1 MLSGYNYKT
10 SNEKNVTLD
19 ITKFPTW
26 EKQAVTGRI
35 KDWMKN
41 SGSRLPVSCTVFVC
55 DDNNIDES
63 FIFTSKALRN
73 AAGVAIHL
81 PENIKPINRSFE
93 WRVYLGE
100 NCSDDYDV
108 PSSEIFQE
116 PQGYEYV
123 ISVADSMEERS
134 GAGISIENS
143 WLAFLN
149 YTGDRPVVVDLSQL
163 RSKGTINSQGLTA
176 SGASSFKAIYS
187 ALYAYI
193 SNTSLT
199 TLGSV
204 YSTLNAVLR
213 RGGVFKNGAC
223 LSSNTYVA
231 TVSGFKQVKELVGR
245 EFTALVNG
253 KAHSSTA
260 QGFFLSG
267 TKPLYRLT
275 TNKGYSVDATLDHK
289 FIKAEKISRRSVSPI
304 VYGDDWT
311 ELGDLRIGDKI
322 KLAEHG
328 TVSSLAWDGYGSR
341 ELGWLVGNW
350 YGDGTINDNRA
361 VFRFFG
367 ETGYAQAAQTINF
380 LTNSGLFNKVN
391 QTDLT
396 QTPKITPFN
405 ANGKVGYNI
414 ASSSLLDVLVKLG
427 INKKTDFSEKFILEN
442 TSSEFY
448 KGFISG
454 FFDADGT
461 ISCRKASNRSDLK
474 AVQKNPAILYT
485 LQKMLSRLGIV
496 SCVKQDAYF
505 TDKVAQFVDYLG
517 KTHTIN
523 QTELFVLSI
532 GSANV
537 RNFESAVGF
546 TDPVKKIKLT
556 NFTSSNKFKAEYYV
570 DTVTSIEYLGE
581 EPVYDCTIPDVH
593 EFDANG
599 IRAHNCTLHYDYDY
613 PYVSEFLNM
622 TREQVSWAKRALN
635 VDEHLITSHPEI
647 LADLID
653 KMQGGDVWLVKKL
666 YDAKGERI
674 YLQVCLEI
682 AIKHK
687 ATCLLAHLNLGACT
701 IEEIPQA
708 MAEGVEFLCQLHAI
722 TGVGDSGIYR
732 KPEED
737 RQVGYGLL
745 GLANLLAIEGVTYA
759 ELVNSFALY
768 LDNNF
773 DLPEYSSKASF
784 IVKALIEGYH
794 KGSEIGMQYGM
805 ERIWTVAPTAT
816 CSYNHVDREGYTT
829 APEIAPPINRSI
841 ERDSATFGV
850 KTYDYHP
857 KTEIAAEVGWETFF
871 RLNEYFQRLMDS
883 TGLGHSIS
891 MNWWSDMI
899 YADQKFI
906 QDFLDSPIKSLYYSL
921 PVKPNTQDKSSFA
934 VPSGEII
941 DFSIFGFDEPKTC
954 LIADPHCTS
963 CAE

>member
-123 ISVADSMEERS
+123 ILVADSMEERS

-187 ALYAYI
+187 ALYTYI

-199 TLGSV
+199 ALSGV
-204 YSTLNAVLR
+204 YSTLNQVLR
-213 RGGVFKNGAC
+213 RGGIFKNGA
-223 LSSNTYVA
+223 V
-231 TVSGFKQVKELVGR
+231 
-245 EFTALVNG
+245 
-253 KAHSSTA
+253 
-260 QGFFLSG
+260 
-267 TKPLYRLT
+267 
-275 TNKGYSVDATLDHK
+275 
-289 FIKAEKISRRSVSPI
+289 
-304 VYGDDWT
+304 
-311 ELGDLRIGDKI
+311 
-322 KLAEHG
+322 
-328 TVSSLAWDGYGSR
+328 
-341 ELGWLVGNW
+341 
-350 YGDGTINDNRA
+350 
-361 VFRFFG
+361 
-367 ETGYAQAAQTINF
+367 
-380 LTNSGLFNKVN
+380 
-391 QTDLT
+391 
-396 QTPKITPFN
+396 
-405 ANGKVGYNI
+405 
-414 ASSSLLDVLVKLG
+414 
-427 INKKTDFSEKFILEN
+427 
-442 TSSEFY
+442 
-448 KGFISG
+448 
-454 FFDADGT
+454 
-461 ISCRKASNRSDLK
+461 
-474 AVQKNPAILYT
+474 
-485 LQKMLSRLGIV
+485 
-496 SCVKQDAYF
+496 
-505 TDKVAQFVDYLG
+505 
-517 KTHTIN
+517 
-523 QTELFVLSI
+523 
-532 GSANV
+532 
-537 RNFESAVGF
+537 
-546 TDPVKKIKLT
+546 
-556 NFTSSNKFKAEYYV
+556 
-570 DTVTSIEYLGE
+570 
-581 EPVYDCTIPDVH
+581 
-593 EFDANG
+593 
-599 IRAHNCTLHYDYDY
+599 TLHYDYDY
-613 PYVSEFLNM
+613 ACVSEFLNM

-647 LADLID
+647 LADLIE

-682 AIKHK
+682 SIKHK
-687 ATCLLAHLNLGACT
+687 ATCLLMHANLGACT
-701 IEEIPQA
+701 IEEIPQV
-708 MAEGVEFLCQLHAI
+708 MAEGVEILCQLHAI

-759 ELVNSFALY
+759 ELVEAFGFY
-768 LDNNF
+768 LDG
-773 DLPEYSSKASF
+773 KAKGWQNQKAND
-784 IVKALIEGYH
+784 IVNALVAGYQEGAEVA
-794 KGSEIGMQYGM
+794 KRYGM
-805 ERIWTVAPTAT
+805 ERAFTIAPTAT

-871 RLNEYFQRLMDS
+871 RLNEYFQLLMDS